1 MTRVFFESS
10 FNELME
16 ETRLSGSGTSDD
28 QELEQVVV
36 GIVQV
41 WRRWIIHYWLKT
53 DHWQKVIL
61 LRKTS
66 FFWAVL

>member
-41 WRRWIIHYWLKT
+41 
-53 DHWQKVIL
+53 
-61 LRKTS
+61 
-66 FFWAVL
+66 